1 MKFLQNRSF
10 AAELGIVLVTMIW
23 GSSFVVVKNATDTI
37 PPEAIIVFR
46 FGIAS
51 VFLCLFFFRRL
62 KEIQISHIKWGL
74 LIGLQNFIA
83 YELQTVGVKYTTA
96 GNNAFLTAVYCVI
109 VPFLYWAVKKQKPR
123 LFHLISA
130 CLCMIGVGLISIKSG
145 LSINPGDLLSLACG
159 LFFAIQIVTI
169 SILTEKNDP
178 ILLCITQS
186 VATVIFALPF
196 ALHSRNFSALLPAQ
210 SIVSLLYLG
219 LIGTML
225 TTVLQ
230 TICQKYTPPSKASL
244 IMSLESVFGTIC
256 GIIFLHESLTL
267 RSLGGFL
274 LIFLAILLS
283 ERGDLLFAVKE
294 KLKTHQSSKT
304 RI

>member
-1 MKFLQNRSF
+1 MKILRNRSV

-37 PPEAIIVFR
+37 SPAAIIVFR
-46 FGIAS
+46 FGTAA

-62 KEIQISHIKWGL
+62 KEIRISHVKWGL
-74 LIGLQNFIA
+74 LIGLQNFVA
-83 YELQTVGVKYTTA
+83 YELQTIGVKYTTA
-96 GNNAFLTAVYCVI
+96 GKNAFLTAVYCVI

-123 LFHLISA
+123 LFHLVSA
-130 CLCMIGVGLISIKSG
+130 FFCMAGVGLLSVQSG
-145 LSINPGDLLSLACG
+145 FSMNPGDLLSLACG
-159 LFFAIQIVTI
+159 LFFAMQIVTI

-178 ILLCITQS
+178 ILLCITQTA
-186 VATVIFALPF
+186 ATAMIALPAALF
-196 ALHSRNFSALLPAQ
+196 AEPIPTALPMQ
-210 SIVSLLYLG
+210 SLLSLLYLG
-219 LIGTML
+219 VIGTML

-267 RSLGGFL
+267 RSFGGFL

-283 ERGDLLFAVKE
+283 ERGGELFSAKKE
-294 KLKTHQSSKT
+294 LETN
-304 RI
+304 